1 MKTIGLIGG
10 MSWESSLEYYRIINE
25 AVKEKLGEP
34 HSCRS
39 ILYSVDFAEFEKLR
53 HEGEWE
59 KLTGK
64 MVAIAKILERA
75 GAEILIIC
83 TNTMHKMADDVQQKI
98 KIPLVHIADAA
109 AEEIIKRNMHTVGL
123 IGTRFTM
130 EQDFYRRRLKEN
142 HGIDVIVPEERERD
156 IVHTIIYKELIAGII
171 KEDSKDTFKE
181 VIHNLKKKGAQG
193 VILGCTEIPLL
204 IKGEDCDI
212 PVFDTT
218 MLHARKAVELAL

>member
-39 ILYSVDFAEFEKLR
+39 ILYSVDFAEFEKLQ